1 VRAHEVVGG
10 AAAPPR
16 LTIPEGVTMR
26 PGEILVG
33 SGAIPLNPGRERVRM
48 TVVNRADRAV
58 QVGSHFHF
66 AAANPGLEF
75 DRETAWGH
83 RLDVPSGTALRFE
96 PGVAREVALV
106 PIGGTRRVRGLRPE
120 FAGGLDERDH
130 RASSF
135 AYGQKGE
142 R

>member
-1 VRAHEVVGG
+1 
-10 AAAPPR
+10 
-16 LTIPEGVTMR
+16 MR

-75 DRETAWGH
+75 DREAAWGH
-83 RLDVPSGTALRFE
+83 RLDVPSGTAVRFE
-96 PGVAREVALV
+96 PGVAREVSLV
-106 PIGGTRRVRGLRPE
+106 PIGGARRVRGLRPE
-120 FAGGLDERDH
+120 FAGGLDERGH

-135 AYGQKGE
+135 AYGEKGE